1 MKNSVTFRAYR
12 PEDLDKIL
20 QLFYDTVHT
29 VNAKD
34 YTPGQLDAWADGR
47 ADREAWDRSFREH
60 DTLVALE
67 GDRIVG
73 FADMDG
79 SVGYLDRLYIH
90 KEYQGRGI
98 ASALCDRLEREH
110 PSEKYTVHASITARP
125 FFEKRGYAAVREQR
139 VERHG
144 IWLTNYV
151 MEKVVEKAGREE

>member
-1 MKNSVTFRAYR
+1 
-12 PEDLDKIL
+12 
-20 QLFYDTVHT
+20 
-29 VNAKD
+29 
-34 YTPGQLDAWADGR
+34 
-47 ADREAWDRSFREH
+47 
-60 DTLVALE
+60 
-67 GDRIVG
+67 
-73 FADMDG
+73 MDG

>member
-12 PEDLDKIL
+12 PEDLDEIL

-110 PSEKYTVHASITARP
+110 PQRNIRFTHPLRRGPSS
-125 FFEKRGYAAVREQR
+125 KRGATPQFVSNGWSAMAY
-139 VERHG
+139 G
-144 IWLTNYV
+144 
-151 MEKVVEKAGREE
+151 

>member
-12 PEDLDKIL
+12 PEDLDEIL

-79 SVGYLDRLYIH
+79 SVGYLDRL
-90 KEYQGRGI
+90 
-98 ASALCDRLEREH
+98 
-110 PSEKYTVHASITARP
+110 
-125 FFEKRGYAAVREQR
+125 
-139 VERHG
+139 
-144 IWLTNYV
+144 
-151 MEKVVEKAGREE
+151 